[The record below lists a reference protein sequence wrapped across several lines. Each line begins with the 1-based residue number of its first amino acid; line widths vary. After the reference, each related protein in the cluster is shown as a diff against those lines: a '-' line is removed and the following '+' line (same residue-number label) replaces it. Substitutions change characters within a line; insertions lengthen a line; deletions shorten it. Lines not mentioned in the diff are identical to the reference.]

1 MLREHLVNGVD
12 FGVFQIPSKC
22 VKIIFVKPVIPNN
35 VGLCPL
41 FRSQRI
47 FSESIIDP
55 FRKQCQILFIHISK
69 GSRFT
74 LPLVGVVKPI
84 KSVCQLKAGLY
95 LLEPKVPAIPV
106 FMVVTKSAESISALV
121 LAVAV

>member
-47 FSESIIDP
+47 FRESIIDP
-55 FRKQCQILFIHISK
+55 FRKQCQILLIHISE
-69 GSRFT
+69 GIQVHIAHSRGRQANQVG
-74 LPLVGVVKPI
+74 LPGQ
-84 KSVCQLKAGLY
+84 SGA
-95 LLEPKVPAIPV
+95 VPVRPV
-106 FMVVTKSAESISALV
+106 FMLVTKSAESISALV